1 MLVQPT
7 RNGGRVSSFFVQSK
21 PSFLIA
27 ASSHCVPSQPRV
39 TNDATR
45 WERKTQAWFFFV
57 SETARGPEIYSSMC
71 RCMFLLHASLI
82 FPYRSSLKRRP
93 PVRSWKAIF
102 LFLYQSGK
110 KVLPPSSTLPVL
122 SLSLFPKAGTV
133 VPFLYPPPPS
143 LCYPKREGSR
153 SFFMQ
158 ILAFFAPPS
167 LPTSAAEK
175 KRLIL
180 PSAPFICS
188 NFYIALPPNFGY
200 LAAAPARRLNSF

>member
-1 MLVQPT
+1 MTQPD
-7 RNGGRVSSFFVQSK
+7 GKGRRKHGFFSFRRQHGAQRY
-21 PSFLIA
+21 IA
-27 ASSHCVPSQPRV
+27 ACAAVCSFSMHLSSS
-39 TNDATR
+39 
-45 WERKTQAWFFFV
+45 
-57 SETARGPEIYSSMC
+57 
-71 RCMFLLHASLI
+71 LH
-82 FPYRSSLKRRP
+82 SSLKRRP
-93 PVRSWKAIF
+93 AVRSWKAIF

>member
-1 MLVQPT
+1 MTQPD
-7 RNGGRVSSFFVQSK
+7 GKGR
-21 PSFLIA
+21 
-27 ASSHCVPSQPRV
+27 
-39 TNDATR
+39 
-45 WERKTQAWFFFV
+45 RKHGFFFV
-57 SETARGPEIYSSMC
+57 LETARGPEIPAACTAVCSFSMHLSSS
-71 RCMFLLHASLI
+71 LH
-82 FPYRSSLKRRP
+82 SSLKRRP

-167 LPTSAAEK
+167 LPTSAADK

-188 NFYIALPPNFGY
+188 NFYIAHPPNSCSSPG
-200 LAAAPARRLNSF
+200 